1 MKLSR
6 LTAVPCVLVLAAMAS
21 ACNDG
26 LTDINQNPNGPT
38 EVSAEFLF
46 PQGAVASVATAR
58 GAGFDMTFTSL
69 FAQHFA
75 KIQYTEEDRY
85 DIRPESNDGWW
96 QAFYAVALQDLH
108 QAAKDARQRERPN
121 LLAPALTMRSW
132 TFGNM
137 TDVWGDIPYSQA
149 NKGMEPGATDEKV
162 APKYDRQQ
170 DIYNGI
176 LAELK
181 SASDM
186 VVAGGATYGSADPIY
201 KGDVAQ
207 WKKFANSL
215 RLRYAMRMSKVD
227 PAKARTEIQAA
238 LQAGV
243 FTSNADNAL
252 LVWPG
257 DAINDNPLFENFK
270 TRDDHRVSRTMV
282 NMLQSLNDPRLAVYA
297 RPAENTK
304 NFVGVPN
311 GLTSP
316 DANALGLENTSRI
329 GTFISAK
336 NSASR
341 LMDYAEVLF
350 IQAEA
355 AARGWIA
362 GDAAA
367 LYRQAITASMQSF
380 GISDAAIAAY
390 LAQTSVQYS
399 GLESIH
405 RQQWIAFYGQGVE
418 AWSLWRR
425 TGVPN
430 LQPGPA
436 AFVNQVPRRL
446 PYPVSEQTFNNAN
459 REAAI
464 AAQGGAEYTNR
475 LWWDK

>member
-1 MKLSR
+1 MKISR
-6 LTAVPCVLVLAAMAS
+6 LTAVPSVLALAVAAG
-21 ACNDG
+21 ACDDG
-26 LTDINQNPNGPT
+26 LTDINRNPNGPT
-38 EVSAEFLF
+38 EVTAEFLF
-46 PQGAVASVATAR
+46 PQGSVASVATAR

-121 LLAPALTMRSW
+121 LLAPALIMRSW

-137 TDVWGDIPYSQA
+137 TDVWGDIPYSEA
-149 NKGMEPGATDEKV
+149 NQGMESGSTIT
-162 APKYDRQQ
+162 PKYDRQQ
-170 DIYNGI
+170 DIYNGM

-186 VVAGGATYGSADPIY
+186 IVPGAPSYGSADPIY
-201 KGDVAQ
+201 AGDVAK
-207 WKKFANSL
+207 WKRFANSV
-215 RLRYAMRMSKVD
+215 RLRYAMRMAKAD
-227 PAKARTEIQAA
+227 PAKAQAEIQAA

-252 LVWPG
+252 LAWPG

-270 TRDDHRVSRTMV
+270 TRDDHRVSKTLV
-282 NMLQSLNDPRLAVYA
+282 DMLKNLNDPRLPVYA
-297 RPAENTK
+297 RPAENTGL
-304 NFVGVPN
+304 FVGVQN

-316 DANALGLENTSRI
+316 EAGALGLANTSKI
-329 GTFISAK
+329 GTFLSAK

-341 LMDYAEVLF
+341 LMDYADVLF

-355 AARGWIA
+355 AARGWIPGSPA
-362 GDAAA
+362 E
-367 LYRQAITASMQSF
+367 LYRQAITASMQSY

-390 LAQTSVQYS
+390 LAQPAVQYS
-399 GLESIH
+399 GLESIW
-405 RQQWIAFYGQGVE
+405 RQRWIALYGQGIE
-418 AWSLWRR
+418 AWALWRR

-464 AAQGGAEYTNR
+464 AAQGGAGYTKR

>member
-1 MKLSR
+1 
-6 LTAVPCVLVLAAMAS
+6 MAG
-21 ACNDG
+21 ACDKG
-26 LTDINQNPNGPT
+26 LTDINRNPNGPT

-58 GAGFDMTFTSL
+58 GANFDMTFTSL
-69 FAQHFA
+69 FAQHLA

-108 QAAKDARQRERPN
+108 QAAKDAGQRQRPN

-132 TFGNM
+132 TFGAM
-137 TDVWGDIPYSQA
+137 TDVWGDIPYSEA
-149 NKGMEPGATDEKV
+149 NQGMEAGATIT
-162 APKYDRQQ
+162 PKYDRQP

-186 VVAGGATYGSADPIY
+186 IVPGAASYGSADPIY
-201 KGDVAQ
+201 AGDAAK

-215 RLRYAMRMSKVD
+215 RLRYAMRMSKAD
-227 PAKARTEIQAA
+227 PAKAQAEVQAA

-243 FTSNADNAL
+243 FTSNADNAR

-257 DAINDNPLFENFK
+257 DAINDHPIFQNFK

-297 RPAENTK
+297 RPAENTGQ
-304 NFVGVPN
+304 FLGVPN

-316 DANALGLENTSRI
+316 DANALGLANTSRI
-329 GTFISAK
+329 GVFYSSR
-336 NSASR
+336 NSASM

-355 AARGWIA
+355 AARGWIS
-362 GDAAA
+362 GNAAD
-367 LYRQAITASMQSF
+367 LYRQAITASLQAN
-380 GISDAAIAAY
+380 GISAAAIATY
-390 LAQTSVQYS
+390 LAQPAVQYN
-399 GLESIH
+399 GLASIH
-405 RQQWIAFYGQGVE
+405 QQQWIAFYTQGIE

-446 PYPVSEQTFNNAN
+446 PYPSSEQTFNNAN

-464 AAQGGAEYTNR
+464 AAQGGAGYVNR
-475 LWWDK
+475 VWWDK